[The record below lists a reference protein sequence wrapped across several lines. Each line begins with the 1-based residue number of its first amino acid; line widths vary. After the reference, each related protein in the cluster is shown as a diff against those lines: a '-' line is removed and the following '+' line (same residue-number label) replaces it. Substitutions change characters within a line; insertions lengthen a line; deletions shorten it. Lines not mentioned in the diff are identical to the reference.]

1 MDCIF
6 CKIVKGEINSKIVY
20 EDEKSLAFE
29 DINPQAPVHILIV
42 PKKHI
47 GTLREMKEKD
57 KSLIGHLL
65 RVASRIALERGLGE
79 GYRIVINDGEKAGQ
93 SIFHLHF
100 HILGG
105 RVMGWPPG

>member
-1 MDCIF
+1 MACIF
-6 CKIVKGEINSKIVY
+6 CKIIKKEINSKIVY
-20 EDEKSLAFE
+20 EDDLSLAFE

-47 GTLREMKEKD
+47 SALRDVKEED
-57 KSLIGHLL
+57 SYLIGHLL
-65 RVASRIALERGLGE
+65 RVASKIALEKNLGE
-79 GYRIVINDGEKAGQ
+79 GYRIVINDGKEAGQ

-105 RVMGWPPG
+105 RILGWPPG

>member
-6 CKIVKGEINSKIVY
+6 CKIVKKEINSKIVY

-47 GTLREMKEKD
+47 GALREMKEKD

-65 RVASRIALERGLGE
+65 RVASRIALEKGLGE

-100 HILGG
+100 HLLGG